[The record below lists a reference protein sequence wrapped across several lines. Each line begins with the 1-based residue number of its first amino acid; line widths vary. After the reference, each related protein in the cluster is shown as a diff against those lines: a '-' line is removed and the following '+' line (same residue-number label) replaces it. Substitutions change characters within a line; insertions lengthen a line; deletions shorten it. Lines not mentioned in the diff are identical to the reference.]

1 MKTEILEHLQK
12 ITEQLKISDKKQLD
26 KIYLEI
32 NAEDNITRIN
42 LGNMD
47 IDNKQQVP
55 IEHLV
60 IMTDESTFFDLK
72 NNNKHPEDLMFEEK
86 IKIKG
91 NLELLK

>member
-1 MKTEILEHLQK
+1 MKIEILEHLQK
-12 ITEQLKISDKKQLD
+12 ITEQLKISNKQQLD

-32 NAEDNITRIN
+32 KSEDKITRIN
-42 LGNMD
+42 LGNMN
-47 IDNKQQVP
+47 IDDKQQVP
-55 IEHLV
+55 IEQLV
-60 IMTDESTFFDLK
+60 IMMDESTFFDLK